1 MVEKLSSEF
10 FLRAKALML
19 ANELRT
25 DVRRLSNVCAML
37 GYHKNFTDL
46 LTAVETS
53 ATTIHDELDQA
64 YDNTAR
70 QVDDLGDATGP
81 RFDTEA
87 DETEDKDEY
96 ADDDV
101 RTQFVAGHWYQG
113 LLGHRPVNVYVCAR
127 FKGADGPEVV
137 LDVDGDEYI
146 FMVDV
151 SVGRFL
157 HGKATEVISD
167 TIPDYDLEDDPD
179 DCEFLFQVSSVDHTK
194 ATDF

>member
-1 MVEKLSSEF
+1 MSNKLSSEF

-25 DVRRLSNVCAML
+25 DVRRLSNVCATL

-53 ATTIHDELDQA
+53 ATTIHDELNQS

-70 QVDDLGDATGP
+70 QVDDLGEATGP

-87 DETEDKDEY
+87 DKAEDDY

-101 RTQFVAGHWYQG
+101 RTRFTAGHWYQG
-113 LLGHRPVNVYVCAR
+113 LLGHRPVNVYVCTR
-127 FKGADGPEVV
+127 FEGADGSEVV
-137 LDVDGDEYI
+137 LSVNDDEYI
-146 FMVDV
+146 FVVDISV
-151 SVGRFL
+151 SRFL
-157 HGKATEVISD
+157 HGKATEMISD
-167 TIPDYDLEDDPD
+167 IMPDYDIEDDPE
-179 DCEFLFQVSSVDHTK
+179 DCELPFQVSSVDHIK
-194 ATDF
+194 SADF

>member
-1 MVEKLSSEF
+1 MTEKLSSEF

-25 DVRRLSNVCAML
+25 DVRRLSNVCATL

-53 ATTIHDELDQA
+53 ATTIHEELNQS

-70 QVDDLGDATGP
+70 QVDELGDAVGP

-87 DETEDKDEY
+87 DEPEDDY

-113 LLGHRPVNVYVCAR
+113 LLGHHPVSVYVCAR
-127 FKGADGPEVV
+127 FAGADGTEVV
-137 LDVDGDEYI
+137 LSVDDDEYI
-146 FMVDV
+146 FPVDI

-157 HGKATEVISD
+157 HGKATEVISG
-167 TIPDYDLEDDPD
+167 TMPDYDLEDDPE
-179 DCEFLFQVSSVDHTK
+179 DCEFLFQVSSVDHIQPE
-194 ATDF
+194 D

>member
-1 MVEKLSSEF
+1 MADKLSGEF

-25 DVRRLSNVCAML
+25 DVRRLSNVCATL

-53 ATTIHDELDQA
+53 ATTIHDELNQA

-70 QVDDLGDATGP
+70 QVDELGDAVGP

-113 LLGHRPVNVYVCAR
+113 LLGHRPVSVYVCAR
-127 FKGADGPEVV
+127 FKGADGTEVV

-146 FMVDV
+146 FEVDV
-151 SVGRFL
+151 SVSRFL

-167 TIPDYDLEDDPD
+167 TMPDYDLEDDPD
-179 DCEFLFQVSSVDHTK
+179 DCEFLFQVSSVDHIK
-194 ATDF
+194 AADF